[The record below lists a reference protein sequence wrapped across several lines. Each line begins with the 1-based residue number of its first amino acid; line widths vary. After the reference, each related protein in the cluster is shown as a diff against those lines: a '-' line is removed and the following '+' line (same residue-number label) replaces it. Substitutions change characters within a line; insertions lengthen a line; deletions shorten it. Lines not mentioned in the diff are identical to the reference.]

1 MSTNGMVNKRKKTL
15 AFHTLGCK
23 VNTYETNAMIQKF
36 IEAGYTIEDFDNKSS
51 IYIVNTCTVTSI
63 ADRKSRQYLRKAKQN
78 NKNAIVVA
86 VGCYVES
93 AKAEIENIS
102 EIDLVIGNNDKANIV
117 QLVEEY
123 MATLPNSS
131 LSGMTGDGE
140 ICCPS
145 SEEETYLTV
154 GANSY
159 DRALK
164 YTKSPIAYQD
174 FGSITYNPNTRTN
187 IKIQDGCDNFCT
199 YCIIPYVRGRIRSRL
214 RKNIIDEIKELTKK
228 EKREIVITGIN
239 ISNYEKEINN
249 ENGLIELLEEI
260 NKIEGLK
267 SIRLSS
273 LSPTILTEEFILR
286 LAKLDKI
293 SPHFHLSLQSA
304 CDETLKRMNRKYN
317 VTLLEKNINNLKQA
331 FPNSYLA
338 TDIIVGFP
346 GETDEEFTQTYEFLK
361 KIKFNKL
368 HVFPYSKRKGTIAAN
383 MKNQVEN
390 EIKKQRSKMLMF
402 IL

>member
-1 MSTNGMVNKRKKTL
+1 
-15 AFHTLGCK
+15 
-23 VNTYETNAMIQKF
+23 MIQKF